1 MMQVRKTV
9 VEWLDSKGLLR
20 GTQDNEMSVPFC
32 SRSKDIIE
40 PVLKPQWWVNC
51 QGMAQDGIK
60 AAQDGS
66 LEIIP
71 SDFEATWYRYCVT
84 SDILYFYC
92 HHAFLSI
99 NLHCE
104 VGFAPKILMFLN
116 PRAMSLDAYTG
127 LSSWVCLFKSVSD
140 RVVLWSSHQ
149 KW

>member
-9 VEWLDSKGLLR
+9 VEWLDRKGLLR

-71 SDFEATWYRYCVT
+71 SDFEATWYRYCVNSTKT
-84 SDILYFYC
+84 SGQCKTY
-92 HHAFLSI
+92 SPT
-99 NLHCE
+99 
-104 VGFAPKILMFLN
+104 V
-116 PRAMSLDAYTG
+116 PRRFSRDVDVA
-127 LSSWVCLFKSVSD
+127 K
-140 RVVLWSSHQ
+140 
-149 KW
+149 

>member
-1 MMQVRKTV
+1 MQVRKTV

-84 SDILYFYC
+84 LTHTSPQC
-92 HHAFLSI
+92 
-99 NLHCE
+99 NLTHTSPQCKE
-104 VGFAPKILMFLN
+104 CIA
-116 PRAMSLDAYTG
+116 TG
-127 LSSWVCLFKSVSD
+127 TMRFSA
-140 RVVLWSSHQ
+140 
-149 KW
+149 